1 MGDIPE
7 EHLATY
13 IALLTK
19 HRQVELS
26 NVQSFYK
33 PVGEQKTP
41 FKYFPWRTGCM
52 HLKFLSE
59 EAATAPN
66 PLSCLY
72 WHRKVLG
79 VIGICH
85 CPTVTDLVREYAA
98 FEQAC
103 RAFPDA
109 FTVRFFAFNPTEAHV
124 EADKRTLR
132 NFVMIPPGSLEH
144 LGYHTEVMLHDFTAC
159 LLAELE
165 RWLLAASVNLFGL
178 QTFADSA
185 EFTGATAFEDFS
197 NKLRQDDVRVGLAY
211 MAEYVDVVNRCG
223 SL

>member
-1 MGDIPE
+1 M
-7 EHLATY
+7 
-13 IALLTK
+13 
-19 HRQVELS
+19 ELS

-144 LGYHTEVMLHDFTAC
+144 LAYHTEVMLHDFAAC

-197 NKLRQDDVRVGLAY
+197 SKLRQDDVRCWVVVGRLH
-211 MAEYVDVVNRCG
+211 
-223 SL
+223 SLVIFPTP